1 MGTTT
6 KLEALDGAG
15 VFTAYNAGPATT
27 ATSGI
32 VVIQEIFGINRGIRA
47 MVDGWAAQGFAA
59 IAPDLFWRLQPGIE
73 LNPDIPEEFK
83 QALDLMSKFDADKAI
98 ADIEVAIRT
107 LRAQGC
113 TKVGVVGY
121 CLGGYLAYLAATRT
135 DSDASVG
142 YYGVNIDT
150 KLNEAN
156 AIGKPLMLHIA
167 THDGFV
173 PPEKAA
179 KVRETL
185 AANRHATTYDYDA
198 DHAFARHEGSSR
210 VPALAEQADARTLA
224 FFREHLA

>member
-1 MGTTT
+1 MGTTI
-6 KLEALDGAG
+6 KLEALDGTG
-15 VFTAYNAGPATT
+15 IFTAYNAGPATT
-27 ATSGI
+27 ATAGI
-32 VVIQEIFGINRGIRA
+32 VVIQEIFGINSGIRA
-47 MVDGWAAQGFAA
+47 MVDEWAAQGFAA
-59 IAPDLFWRLQPGIE
+59 IAPDLFWRLEPGIE
-73 LNPDIPEEFK
+73 LDADTPADFQ
-83 QALDLMSKFDADKAI
+83 QALALMGRFDADKGI
-98 ADIEVAIRT
+98 VDIEAAIKA

-142 YYGVNIDT
+142 YYGVNIDS
-150 KLNEAN
+150 KLEEAS
-156 AIGKPLMLHIA
+156 AIGKPLILHIA
-167 THDGFV
+167 TRDGFV

-179 KVRETL
+179 KVREALST
-185 AANRHATTYDYDA
+185 NRHVTTYDYDA